1 MSRRFAALPL
11 AALALAAAILV
22 HPRDGRAAAAP
33 NDKEIEALV
42 ESVMTTDYAAGK
54 FDDALA
60 QLEFGKQA
68 CAAKTACSPKVRG
81 KLYVAVGT
89 VLAGGQ
95 KKVAEAR
102 EAFATALREDP
113 TANLIA
119 DLQTPE
125 IQTAFNQ
132 ARGGTTASGGTAE
145 TNKGPATRAPRK
157 AYPGNLRPPRGWKS
171 AEAWFYYEEA
181 ARSEAGR
188 DWLDCADYAQASV
201 AVENRQTT
209 RYLAAACEE
218 RAGLW
223 IEALAD
229 YQTVLEASGKLG
241 LRDIEAKTRKHLDLL
256 HDKIPKLVLRKPA
269 RADDLVVKLNDVEVA
284 PEKLNGEIWVNPGQR
299 TVTARGKVGGVV
311 MEFEQIVDVGESETN
326 TVEIKLGPRGVK
338 KDQVMMRCMLAAQER
353 DDFAKCLKGGATS
366 SLNLHMGLEISGYHD
381 TEHVDVVTPAF
392 SVSIESPTG
401 GWGVHGAMLVDV
413 VTAASAD
420 IVATASPRWRE
431 TRYVPTL
438 GGHKRLGDVDLS
450 LNGTLSHEP
459 DYLATSVGAGIS
471 VDLRQKTVT
480 PALNYEFS
488 YDVSGRAGTPFS
500 IISRPISRHGITAS
514 TTFVLDKATLF
525 AVNFAAVLESGDTSK
540 LYRYLPMFSADV
552 SARVP
557 IGLAIDAVNL
567 NRSPA
572 RPLDN
577 LPTSRQRWAVAGLLA
592 HRFTSTTLRLEERLY
607 VDNWGLKASTTDG
620 QFLMDLAERVRVW
633 PAVRANVQTA
643 VSFWQLTYV
652 DKQGKHLPE
661 LSVPTLRTGDRE
673 LGPLVG
679 VTFGAGGRFALG
691 EHKNWALGVTG
702 NINYTRFL
710 DHLYLIDRLAYFGA
724 TTLEVDFE

>member
-1 MSRRFAALPL
+1 VSRRFLASSL
-11 AALALAAAILV
+11 AALALAATILGD
-22 HPRDGRAAAAP
+22 PLAAWAAP

-54 FDDALA
+54 FDDALT

-68 CAAKTACSPKVRG
+68 CAAKASCSAKVRG
-81 KLYVAVGT
+81 KLFIAIGT

-95 KKVAEAR
+95 KKVAEAK

-113 TANLIA
+113 TANLIG

-125 IQTAFNQ
+125 IQAAFNQ
-132 ARGGTTASGGTAE
+132 ARGGGTASGGTAE
-145 TNKGPATRAPRK
+145 TKKGPATRAPK
-157 AYPGNLRPPRGWKS
+157 KTYPGNLRPGRGWRN

-181 ARSEAGR
+181 ARSEASR
-188 DWLDCADYAQASV
+188 DWLDCADYAQASL
-201 AVENRQTT
+201 AAENRQTT

-223 IEALAD
+223 VEALAD
-229 YQTVLEASGKLG
+229 FQTVFEAAGKLG
-241 LRDIEAKTRKHLDLL
+241 IRDIESKSKKHLDNLRE
-256 HDKIPKLVLRKPA
+256 KIPKIVIRKPA
-269 RADDLVVKLNDVEVA
+269 RADDLVVRLNDVEIA

-299 TVTARGKVGGVV
+299 TITAKGNVDGVP
-311 MEFEQIVDVGESETN
+311 MEFEQAVDASESETN
-326 TVEIKLGPRGVK
+326 TVEIKLGPKGVK
-338 KDQVMMRCMLAAQER
+338 KDQVMMRCMLAAQTR
-353 DDFAKCLKGGATS
+353 DDFAKCLNTGATS
-366 SLNLHMGLEISGYHD
+366 SLNLHLGLEVSGYHD

-392 SVSIESPTG
+392 VASVESPTG
-401 GWGVHGAMLVDV
+401 GWGVHGSMLVDV

-420 IVATASPRWRE
+420 IVANASPRWRE
-431 TRYVPTL
+431 ARYVPTL
-438 GGHKRLGDVDLS
+438 GGHKKFGDVDLS
-450 LNGTLSHEP
+450 LNGTISREP
-459 DYLATSVGAGIS
+459 DYLATGAGAGVS
-471 VDLRQKTVT
+471 VDLRQKTIT

-500 IISRPISRHGITAS
+500 VFSHQIVRHGIAAS

-525 AVNFAAVLESGDTSK
+525 AVNFTAVLESGDTSK
-540 LYRYLPMFSADV
+540 PYRYIPMFDAQTA
-552 SARVP
+552 ARVP
-557 IGLAIDAVNL
+557 IGLAIESVNQ
-567 NRSPA
+567 NRLSI
-572 RPLDN
+572 RVLEQ
-577 LPTSRQRWAVAGLLA
+577 LPTSRQRWALAGMVA
-592 HRFTSTTLRLEERLY
+592 HRFTSSTLRVEERLY

-643 VSFWQLTYV
+643 VNFWQLAYTA
-652 DKQGKHLPE
+652 KQGKTGADF
-661 LSVPTLRTGDRE
+661 SVPSLRTGDRE

-710 DHLYLIDRLAYFGA
+710 DHLYLIDRLAYYGA

>member
-1 MSRRFAALPL
+1 VSRRFAASSL
-11 AALALAAAILV
+11 AAVAIAATLLGR
-22 HPRDGRAAAAP
+22 PRDAAAAS

-102 EAFATALREDP
+102 EAFSVALREDP

-125 IQTAFNQ
+125 IQKAFNE
-132 ARGGTTASGGTAE
+132 ARGGATASGGTAE
-145 TNKGPATRAPRK
+145 TKKGPATRAPRK
-157 AYPGNLRPPRGWKS
+157 TYPGNLRPPRGWKN

-188 DWLDCADYAQASV
+188 DWLDCADYAQASLG
-201 AVENRQTT
+201 AENRQTT

-241 LRDIEAKTRKHLDLL
+241 LRDIEAKTKKHLEVL
-256 HDKIPKLVLRKPA
+256 HDRIPKLVIRKPA
-269 RADDLVVKLNDVEVA
+269 RGDAVVVKLNDVEIA

-299 TVTARGKVGGVV
+299 TVTARGTVDGVP
-311 MEFEQIVDVGESETN
+311 MEFEQVVDATESETS
-326 TVEIKLGPRGVK
+326 TVEIKLVPKGVK
-338 KDQVMMRCMLAAQER
+338 KDQVIMRCMLAAQER

-366 SLNLHMGLEISGYHD
+366 SLNLHLGLEISGYHD
-381 TEHVDVVTPAF
+381 TEHVDVVTPALVA
-392 SVSIESPTG
+392 SVESPTG
-401 GWGVHGAMLVDV
+401 GWGVHASMLVDV
-413 VTAASAD
+413 VTAASSD
-420 IVATASPRWRE
+420 IVASASPRWRE

-438 GGHKRLGDVDLS
+438 GGHKKFGDVDLS
-450 LNGTLSHEP
+450 INGTLSREP
-459 DYLATSVGAGIS
+459 DYLSTSGGAGIS
-471 VDLRQKTVT
+471 VDLRQKTIT
-480 PALNYEFS
+480 PALSYELS
-488 YDVSGRAGTPFS
+488 HDVSGRAGTPFS
-500 IISRPISRHGITAS
+500 VFSHEITRHGIAAS

-540 LYRYLPMFSADV
+540 PYRYVPMFDAQTA
-552 SARVP
+552 ARVP
-557 IGLAIDAVNL
+557 VGLAIEAVNQ
-567 NRSPA
+567 NRLSS
-572 RPLDN
+572 RVLEQ
-577 LPTSRQRWAVAGLLA
+577 LPTSRQRWAASGMLA
-592 HRFTSTTLRLEERLY
+592 HRFTSSTLRLEERLY
-607 VDNWGLKASTTDG
+607 TDNWGLKASTTDG
-620 QFLMDLAERVRVW
+620 QFLMDLADRIRVW

-643 VSFWQLTYV
+643 VSFWQLAYTA
-652 DKQGKHLPE
+652 KQGKSGSDF
-661 LSVPTLRTGDRE
+661 SVPALRTGDRE

-710 DHLYLIDRLAYFGA
+710 DHLYLIDRLAFFGA
-724 TTLEVDFE
+724 TTLEVDIE